1 MDYLRWGVL
10 GASKFALE
18 HLTPAIQLARN
29 NSFKALASS
38 SKKKAAAFAQLEP
51 EIELFG
57 DYNELLEDGTIDAV
71 YIPLPNTMH
80 VDWTIRAIKSG
91 KHVLC
96 EKPIAMKAGEINEL
110 INLRN
115 DTGLLVAEAYMIV
128 HHPQ

>member
-18 HLTPAIQLARN
+18 QLTPAIQLARN

-38 SKKKAAAFAQLEP
+38 SKKRATAFAQLEP

-96 EKPIAMKAGEINEL
+96 EKPIAMKAGEIN
-110 INLRN
+110 LRC
-115 DTGLLVAEAYMIV
+115 LK
-128 HHPQ
+128 